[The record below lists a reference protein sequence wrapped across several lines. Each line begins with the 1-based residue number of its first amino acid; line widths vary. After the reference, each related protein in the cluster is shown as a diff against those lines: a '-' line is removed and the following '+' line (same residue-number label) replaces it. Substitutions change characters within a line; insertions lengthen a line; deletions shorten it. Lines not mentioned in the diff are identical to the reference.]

1 MELQVHENTNTPSP
15 AGRAGD
21 AVGLDLDFHRCSAQN
36 AQECLRQLKLL

>member
-21 AVGLDLDFHRCSAQN
+21 AAGLDLDFNCCSAQN